1 MTAAAGMFP
10 PSERVTAAPES
21 VGAVADAHYW
31 PAVAVAN
38 LRAAGLDEDAAT
50 WERHFRERGEWR

>member
-1 MTAAAGMFP
+1 MFP